1 MQSTSRLMSIQSTV
15 LRFVQVLSRM
25 LNLDVE
31 VVDDNLVRIAG
42 TGPYSS
48 NLGRPLTTGTNAFK
62 SVIST
67 RRHKVIE
74 RSGQDPECLMC
85 SRRVGCREKAFLGV
99 PVIFH
104 GDCIGVI
111 SLVCFNEEQREK
123 LLGNIDFYIESIE
136 NTAQLFIAK
145 TMESIYHD
153 KVRRSELMLKEVGE
167 DLVEGLLELDSK
179 GHCQHLNSAA
189 RKLLGIES
197 NSRVNAN
204 SLINSVQVRPFGRS
218 KEGNRQQDEYII
230 QVGDQEKL
238 LPGKMLI
245 LDERRFLV
253 LRALSPLQSSKP
265 FSGNRTEM
273 VGTSPAVKRLRKQI
287 ERMSSSPSSV
297 LIRGESG
304 SGKEVVARMIHE
316 SGNRADQPFVA
327 INCAAIPEQL
337 LESELFGYA
346 RGAFTGASSQG
357 REGLVKKADGG
368 TLFLDEIGD
377 MPLHL
382 QAKLLRVLDRR
393 EITPV
398 GASSVIP
405 VDIRVISATHQDVEN
420 LVSTKKFREDLFY
433 RLNVIPLELPPL
445 RDRAGDVVLLVDYFL
460 EKHAL
465 ALGVPSPGLS
475 MDVMDSLN
483 MWHWPGNIRELAN
496 TIEYLVNMAEPGESV
511 TSDLL
516 PVNIQKR
523 SISSL
528 LTDGSDSHGSDDGIQ
543 PLSLN
548 LESMEKHLVSRA
560 LRSFG
565 KSEGKQRVA
574 DELGIGI
581 ATLYRKIKKYDLE
594 HEVNELF

>member
-104 GDCIGVI
+104 SDCIGVI
-111 SLVCFNEEQREK
+111 SLVCFSEEQREK

-153 KVRRSELMLKEVGE
+153 KVRRSEQMLKEVGE

-179 GHCQHLNSAA
+179 GHCQYMNVAA
-189 RKLLGIES
+189 RKLLGVEA
-197 NSRVNAN
+197 NSR
-204 SLINSVQVRPFGRS
+204 INGVQVRPFGRS
-218 KEGNRQQDEYII
+218 KEGKHQQEEFIV
-230 QVGDQEKL
+230 QVGDQEKI
-238 LPGKMLI
+238 LPGRMLI

-253 LRALSPLQSSKP
+253 LRAFSSVHGAKP

-273 VGTSPAVKRLRKQI
+273 VGNSSVVGRVRKQV
-287 ERMSSSPSSV
+287 ERIASSPSSV

-393 EITPV
+393 EIVPV
-398 GASSVIP
+398 GASTVIP
-405 VDIRVISATHQDVEN
+405 VDIRVISATHQNFES
-420 LVSTKKFREDLFY
+420 LVSAKKFREDLFY

-445 RDRAGDVVLLVDYFL
+445 RDRAGDITLLVDFFL
-460 EKHAL
+460 KKHAI
-465 ALGVPSPGLS
+465 ALGVPTPAVNMEA
-475 MDVMDSLN
+475 MDALN
-483 MWHWPGNIRELAN
+483 IWHWPGNVRELAN

-511 TSDLL
+511 TVDLL
-516 PVNIQKR
+516 PENIQKR
-523 SISSL
+523 STSSL
-528 LTDGSDSHGSDDGIQ
+528 LTDECDVHNNDAQSSIHNQ
-543 PLSLN
+543 EAFN
-548 LESMEKHLVSRA
+548 LERMEKHLVSRA

-565 KSEGKQRVA
+565 KNEGKQRVA

-594 HEVNELF
+594 HEMNEFL

>member
-1 MQSTSRLMSIQSTV
+1 MQPTSRLMSIQSTV

-62 SVIST
+62 TVINT

-111 SLVCFNEEQREK
+111 SLVCFTEEQREK

-153 KVRRSELMLKEVGE
+153 KVRRSEQMLKEVGE

-179 GHCQHLNSAA
+179 GQCQHMNTAA
-189 RKLLGIES
+189 RKLLGVES
-197 NSRVNAN
+197 NSR
-204 SLINSVQVRPFGRS
+204 INGVQVRPFGRS
-218 KEGNRQQDEYII
+218 KEGNSKQDEFII
-230 QVGDQEKL
+230 QVGDQEKI
-238 LPGKMLI
+238 LPGRMLI

-253 LRALSPLQSSKP
+253 LKAISFLNKANP
-265 FSGNRTEM
+265 FSGNKTEM
-273 VGTSPAVKRLRKQI
+273 VGNSTAVKKLRKQV
-287 ERMSSSPSSV
+287 ERIASSPSSILV
-297 LIRGESG
+297 RGESG

-382 QAKLLRVLDRR
+382 QAKLLRLLDRR

-398 GASSVIP
+398 GASNCIP
-405 VDIRVISATHQDVEN
+405 VDIRVISATHQDFEK
-420 LVSTKKFREDLFY
+420 LVSAKKFREDLFY

-445 RDRAGDVVLLVDYFL
+445 RDRVGDVTLLVDHFL
-460 EKHAL
+460 EKHAH
-465 ALGVPSPGLS
+465 ALGVPKPALT
-475 MDVMDSLN
+475 MDTMDCLN
-483 MWHWPGNIRELAN
+483 IWHWPGNVRELAN
-496 TIEYLVNMAEPGESV
+496 TIEYLVNMAESGELV
-511 TSDLL
+511 TVEML
-516 PVNIQKR
+516 PVHIQKH

-528 LTDGSDSHGSDDGIQ
+528 LTDESTSHHSDGGAQ
-543 PLSLN
+543 PLALNLEGMSLN
-548 LESMEKHLVSRA
+548 LEGMEKHLISQA

-565 KSEGKQRVA
+565 KSVGKQRVA
-574 DELGIGI
+574 DALGIGI
-581 ATLYRKIKKYDLE
+581 ATLYRKIKKHKLE
-594 HEVNELF
+594 P

>member
-111 SLVCFNEEQREK
+111 SLVCFSEEQREK

-179 GHCQHLNSAA
+179 GVCQHMNAAA
-189 RKLLGIES
+189 RKLLGVES
-197 NSRVNAN
+197 NSR
-204 SLINSVQVRPFGRS
+204 INGVQVRPFGRT
-218 KEGNRQQDEYII
+218 KEGNHQQEEFII
-230 QVGDQEKL
+230 QVGDQEKI
-238 LPGKMLI
+238 LPGRMLI

-253 LRALSPLQSSKP
+253 LRAQFSVQGVKPL
-265 FSGNRTEM
+265 SGNRTEM
-273 VGTSPAVKRLRKQI
+273 VGSSPAVNKLRQQI
-287 ERMSSSPSSV
+287 VRIASSPSSV

-346 RGAFTGASSQG
+346 RGAFTGASNQG

-393 EITPV
+393 EIIPV
-398 GASSVIP
+398 GASNVIP
-405 VDIRVISATHQDVEN
+405 VDIRVISATHQNFES
-420 LVSTKKFREDLFY
+420 LVSAKKFREDLFY

-445 RDRAGDVVLLVDYFL
+445 RDRAGDVAMLVDFFL
-460 EKHAL
+460 KKHAL
-465 ALGVPSPGLS
+465 ALGVAKPEITMEA
-475 MDVMDSLN
+475 MDALA
-483 MWHWPGNIRELAN
+483 MWSWPGNVRELAN

-511 TSDLL
+511 TVDLL
-516 PVNIQKR
+516 PANIQKQ
-523 SISSL
+523 SASSL
-528 LTDGSDSHGSDDGIQ
+528 LSEFDTYTNDVQSIMQ
-543 PLSLN
+543 NQEAFN
-548 LESMEKHLVSRA
+548 LERMEKNLIRRA
-560 LRSFG
+560 LNSFG
-565 KSEGKQRVA
+565 EHEGKQRVA

-581 ATLYRKIKKYDLE
+581 ATLYRKIKKYNLE
-594 HEVNELF
+594 YEVNELFNG